1 MRPWISLNTYIDG
14 GSNPVNGL
22 NGRFFILCKEVFT
35 LTNSKGK
42 LENAKDKI
50 VGEVKEAAGKVTGNE
65 ELELKGK
72 IQSKKA
78 DVKKKAGELKESVAE
93 KVNDIIDKK

>member
-1 MRPWISLNTYIDG
+1 MTD
-14 GSNPVNGL
+14 
-22 NGRFFILCKEVFT
+22 
-35 LTNSKGK
+35 SKGK

-72 IQSKKA
+72 IQSSKS
-78 DVKKKAGELKESVAE
+78 DIKKKAGEVKEGIAE
-93 KVNDIIDKK
+93 NINDVVDKEKENKEEK